1 MTMTKTQIYNSKA
14 HKIIKD
20 SIKSVVYI
28 DEKAWNPFENR
39 YNDSIEEHVISKK
52 LYDNLKSEGINLNI
66 HKFSPGEEDLP
77 LDNPIKKYLFDDIDL
92 VLLDWDLD
100 TDALNHSALKLLDN
114 IIKQP
119 HIHFCCIYSSSPDFD
134 SIIKKIESFFSGYS
148 REQLDT
154 VRSIFEHNDDVVN
167 LVKQIDVSA
176 PEGRFIGQIKGI
188 DATIWNN
195 IVAITDLKDKKAL
208 IPMAL
213 SINNGLPKSEIPLG
227 YSSEII
233 SKIGDEYSLIINNTI
248 ISILKKKVNKPTQL
262 IKNFSK
268 HISKERDKS
277 FFKILGLDM
286 QNEFSKKGAF
296 INPEILN
303 ISLNTFMFHRKQ
315 INSLGA
321 KPSFDDFLKDL
332 LLENAKLNLTNTS
345 LEMLD
350 DAFLDSFKPIIKNV
364 KNENLAL
371 INCFYNG
378 AKINGDKFLNFG
390 DILIDENKN
399 YYLCIT
405 ALCDCIIRDNKSNIS
420 FKYYFVKGQKL
431 KLESAFKKGD
441 GGFIS
446 YINEEISINWN
457 NDEYIKPF
465 QLYIPEPEIKS
476 NALTAFD
483 WLDKCPLSLSLN
495 YVFTLKQNYAQRIAN
510 HAFGHPVRVGVDF
523 VKK

>member
-1 MTMTKTQIYNSKA
+1 MTKTQIYNSKA

-28 DEKAWNPFENR
+28 DEKAWNPFENI
-39 YNDSIEEHVISKK
+39 YNGNIEEHIISKK
-52 LYDNLKSEGINLNI
+52 LYENLKNDGINLNI
-66 HKFSPGEEDLP
+66 HKFSPGDEDLP

-92 VLLDWDLD
+92 VVLDWDLD
-100 TDALNHSALKLLDN
+100 SVALNTSALKLLDN
-114 IIKQP
+114 IIVQP
-119 HIHFCCIYSSSPDFD
+119 HIHFCCVYSSSPDFD

-148 REQLDT
+148 KEQLDMI
-154 VRSIFEHNDDVVN
+154 RSIFEYNDDIIDI
-167 LVKQIDVSA
+167 VKQVDINNPD
-176 PEGRFIGQIKGI
+176 GRFIGQIKKI
-188 DATIWNN
+188 DATIWDE
-195 IVAITDLKDKKAL
+195 ITTTTNLTDKRSL

-213 SINNGLPKSEIPLG
+213 SIKNDLPKSDTPLN
-227 YSSEII
+227 YAYEII
-233 SKIGDEYSLIINNTI
+233 SQTGNEYTLIINNTI
-248 ISILKKKVNKPTQL
+248 ISLLKKRVNKPTQL

-268 HISKERDKS
+268 HISQDRDKS

-303 ISLNTFMFHRKQ
+303 ISLNTFMYHRKQ
-315 INSLGA
+315 MNSPSA
-321 KPSFDDFLKDL
+321 KPAFNDFLKDL
-332 LLENAKLNLTNTS
+332 LLENAKLNLSNTS
-345 LEMLD
+345 LKMLD
-350 DAFLDSFKPIIKNV
+350 DDFLDSFKPIAKHV
-364 KNENLAL
+364 KSENLAL

-378 AKINGDKFLNFG
+378 TKIDGNKFLSFG
-390 DILIDENKN
+390 DILIDEDKN

-405 ALCDCIIRDNKSNIS
+405 ALCDCIIRNNKSNIA

-446 YINEEISINWN
+446 FIDKDISINWN

-465 QLYIPEPEIKS
+465 QLYIPEPEIQDS
-476 NALTAFD
+476 SLLAFD
-483 WLDKCPLSLSLN
+483 WLKKCPLSISLK
-495 YVFTLKQNYAQRIAN
+495 YAFTLKQNYAQRIAN